1 MKYWFLLVLLW
12 AGSRQPSSAQ
22 RLSYAIRADKHTP
35 NALRVALTY
44 DTADTTATV
53 FRYANDNWGETALGA
68 CLLEVQANVPVQRK
82 TVGDWVLLT
91 AHHRPRQQVRLRYLI
106 RPDRTDTLR
115 YERTYRPIMEQGYF
129 HVYGFGLFVQ
139 PTRYWTKAAAQQAV
153 RVRWQL
159 PPEWHLLTSFAPQ
172 TARRVV
178 VQGRASLLESSVFA
192 GGALQVRAL
201 PAGRGPVWLATRPF
215 QNLVLDSA
223 ARHLQV
229 AVRAQRTFWRDSSQA
244 SLAVT
249 LLPTYERQP
258 ADLHRRHVSVSGTA
272 LLQSFSAFATDNAGP
287 VIAERVDYL
296 FFHELMHQWIGKQIR
311 IRHEERQYW
320 FSEGFTEYFQTQL
333 RLHTQV
339 VTPAQ
344 YVQEINRDF
353 VQALY
358 HSPVRNAPNDS
369 ITHHHFWTN
378 QDYEKLPYRR
388 GFLFALYLDTHL
400 KQTTPYSLADCLRLL
415 LARSYTTHKQG
426 FTDPELLALIREVTG
441 FDPTPAYQRY
451 IQQGQAI
458 DFAQASLPP
467 GLRVQPAPDAT
478 PLFELAPAQS
488 EAFYQFMV
496 R

>member
-1 MKYWFLLVLLW
+1 MKYWFLLVLLC
-12 AGSRQPSSAQ
+12 ASSRQHSWAQ
-22 RLSYAIRADKHTP
+22 RLSYAIQADKHTL
-35 NALRVALTY
+35 NALRVVLTY

-53 FRYANDNWGETALGA
+53 FRYANDNWGETGLGA
-68 CLLEVQANVPVQRK
+68 CLLDVQANVPLQRK

-91 AHHRPRQQVRLRYLI
+91 MQHQPRQRIRLRYLI

-129 HVYGFGLFVQ
+129 HLYGFGLFVW
-139 PTRYWTKAAAQQAV
+139 PARYWTKAAAQQAV

-159 PPEWHLLTSFAPQ
+159 PPAWHLLTSFAPQ

-192 GGALQVRAL
+192 GGALKVRAL
-201 PAGRGPVWLATRPF
+201 PVGGRPVWFATRPF

-223 ARHLQV
+223 ARHLKL
-229 AVRAQRTFWRDSSQA
+229 AVRAQRAFWRDSSQA

-258 ADLHRRHVSVSGTA
+258 ADLHRRRVSVSGTA
-272 LLQSFSAFATDNAGP
+272 LFHSFSAFATDNAGP

-296 FFHELMHQWIGKQIR
+296 FFHELMHQWIGKQIL
-311 IRHEERQYW
+311 IRHEEQQYW

-333 RLHTQV
+333 RLQTQV
-339 VTPAQ
+339 LTPIQ
-344 YVQEINRDF
+344 YVQEVNHDF
-353 VQALY
+353 LQALY
-358 HSPVRNAPNDS
+358 NSPVRNAPNDS
-369 ITHHHFWTN
+369 ITHQHFWTN

-400 KQTTPYSLADCLRLL
+400 KQTTSYSLADCLRLL

-441 FDPTPAYQRY
+441 FNPTPAYQRY
-451 IQQGQAI
+451 IQQGQLI
-458 DFAQASLPP
+458 DFTRVSLPP
-467 GLRVQPAPDAT
+467 GLRVQPVTDKA
-478 PLFELAPAQS
+478 PLFELVPAQAK
-488 EAFYQFMV
+488 AFQQFMV